1 MLKTRVI
8 TAVVLLAVLLAALFF
23 LPPLG
28 WAVFCAL
35 ICALAAWEWGGLA
48 GWGGKARVVYGIVL
62 GCLCLTVSL
71 GVVLDLETM
80 LACEASLCLIA
91 WALHELGLWVLA
103 LLFLLAT
110 LFWLL
115 VVPFWLW
122 RKWHLHSWVAA
133 FVGVVVLIPPTLA
146 FVWLRVNFSPWILL
160 AVCALVWV
168 ADIAAYFS
176 GRAFG
181 GKKLAPNISPGKT
194 WAGAFGAVIGV
205 LVYGNVAWFAM
216 GASRINPF
224 SVPWSELHVLLLQV
238 VFIVLAVWSIIGDL
252 FESLLKRQAGVK
264 DSSNLLPGHGGILDR
279 IDSLTSTLVFVFIF
293 YVALSYVVFKFI
305 TPGYF
310 IFK

>member
-23 LPPLG
+23 LPSLG

-62 GCLCLTVSL
+62 GCLCFALL
-71 GVVLDLETM
+71 YILFQPF
-80 LACEASLCLIA
+80 CASLQDGVLYQFVITPR
-91 WALHELGLWVLA
+91 HLWWSILW
-103 LLFLLAT
+103 LSIFLLT
-110 LFWLL
+110 GLFWLL
-115 VVPFWLW
+115 AVPLWLW
-122 RKWHLHSWVAA
+122 HKWRLHGWFAA
-133 FVGVVVLIPPTLA
+133 LIGILVLVPASMAFFALREETEPFTEPFVL
-146 FVWLRVNFSPWILL
+146 LL

-205 LVYGNVAWFAM
+205 LVYCNVILWL
-216 GASRINPF
+216 
-224 SVPWSELHVLLLQV
+224 VPNKLEMQHVLFFQPI
-238 VFIVLAVWSIIGDL
+238 FIVLAVWSIIGDL

-279 IDSLTSTLVFVFIF
+279 IDSLTSTLALVVFIN
-293 YVALSYVVFKFI
+293 SVVFLFSSSSLLK
-305 TPGYF
+305 
-310 IFK
+310 